1 MEGTSNRHD
10 QKWVK
15 KPIEAERI
23 ICYFGL
29 LLLNTLHPHAGGI
42 EQHWRSSETMMRPSG
57 RFGLV
62 MARDELKTISKYLC
76 MYVIF
81 YTCECLTIP
90 CNQRTR

>member
-1 MEGTSNRHD
+1 LVGLEELLEGTSNRHD
-10 QKWVK
+10 QKWTK

-42 EQHWRSSETMMRPSG
+42 DQGGIDQHWRSSGTMMRPPG

-62 MARDELKTISKYLC
+62 MARDEFETISKY
-76 MYVIF
+76 MV
-81 YTCECLTIP
+81 
-90 CNQRTR
+90 